1 MNDSKIN
8 HPGWAPVLSFIFNG
22 LGQLYNGQIFKGLV
36 IIFLSCVSM
45 LVLIIGATLIG
56 LWLID
61 RLIFQG
67 QVIFGGIL
75 FLISLVAMCILA
87 IYSILDA
94 YRVALKKST

>member
-1 MNDSKIN
+1 MNDSKIT
-8 HPGWAPVLSFIFNG
+8 HPGWAAVLSFIFNG

-56 LWLID
+56 LWLVD
-61 RLIFQG
+61 KLISFKAA
-67 QVIFGGIL
+67 IFGGIL
-75 FLISLVAMCILA
+75 FFVNLVLICILA

-94 YRVALKKST
+94 YRVSLKKST